1 MNATALAEAIGGKRQ
16 RKSGGGWV
24 VCCPAHADRSPSLSI
39 DDGEDGRV
47 LLRCF
52 AGCSQDRIIT
62 ALRSN
67 GWWGGSSEADY
78 RPLTDDERQ
87 ARQAERE
94 RDCER
99 RSAEAQAVWAACQ
112 VADGTLAETYLRCR
126 GITIPVPPSILY
138 HAALRHAPTGLAL
151 PAMVAAVQGPD
162 RQITGIHRT
171 FLTADGRGKAP
182 VSQNK
187 MMLGVCT
194 GGAVRLAAAAEEICI
209 AEGIETALSVQQETG
224 LPTWAA
230 LSAGGIEGL
239 ILPVI
244 PLASE
249 VVIAADNDASGR
261 GQEAAAHAAHRW
273 IAEGRRVRVAIPPN
287 SDTDFNDILCAATS
301 AAGVLLCQL

>member
-16 RKSGGGWV
+16 RKSKGGWV
-24 VCCPAHADRSPSLSI
+24 VCCPAHPDRSPSLSI

-52 AGCSQDRIIT
+52 AGCPQDQIIT
-62 ALRSN
+62 ALRSH
-67 GWWGGSSEADY
+67 GWWGGENGSAPT
-78 RPLTDDERQ
+78 PLTDEERR

-94 RDCER
+94 RDRER
-99 RSAEAQAVWAACQ
+99 RIGEALAIWSVSQLAA
-112 VADGTLAETYLRCR
+112 GTPIEAYLRSR
-126 GITIPVPPSILY
+126 GLTPPVPPSIRY
-138 HAALRHAPTGLAL
+138 HGSLLHMPTCLRL

-187 MMLGVCT
+187 MMLGVCA
-194 GGAVRLAAAAEEICI
+194 GGAVRLAAAAEEMGV

-230 LSAGGIEGL
+230 LSAGGIESL
-239 ILPVI
+239 VLPVI

-261 GQEAAAHAAHRW
+261 GQEAAEHAAHRW
-273 IAEGRRVRVAIPPN
+273 IAEGRRVRIAVPPN
-287 SDTDFNDILCAATS
+287 PDTDFNDILRAATP
-301 AAGVLLCQL
+301 AAGVSLCQS